1 MTMEE
6 IIANMPKDW
15 LPPLPMFMKDASGES
30 QQKFQQIINNVELDV
45 DTKQAMV
52 DDFISRQPEIVQ
64 KAYADFQKE
73 LEMRKNVFQFSL
85 ENELQKVRL
94 QAEVPL
100 ANNPTDI
107 LSPDNY
113 EANDQYADPYAPT
126 TPLPQPERP
135 L

>member
-64 KAYADFQKE
+64 KAYIDFQKE

-100 ANNPTDI
+100 TNDPTDL
-107 LSPDNY
+107 LSSDNY
-113 EANDQYADPYAPT
+113 EANDQYNDPYAPT